1 MALTAKQRQF
11 VVEYLID
18 LNATQA
24 AIRAGYS
31 ARGAKD
37 QAWQLM
43 QRPEI
48 TGAIELAKE
57 ERSKRVQVDADYVL
71 QRLTDIDQMD
81 FIDILEDDMSF
92 KPVRQWPKIW
102 RQYLSGFDIAEMF
115 EGAGKD
121 RDMVGVLKKI
131 KWPDKVKNL
140 ELLGKHVSV
149 NAFRDQ
155 IGLGDP
161 SGGPIKVATA
171 DLGKLTDEQLEQ
183 LEHLAA
189 VARPDV
195 D

>member
-24 AIRAGYS
+24 ALRAGYS

-43 QRPEI
+43 QRPDI
-48 TGAIELAKE
+48 TEAIEQAKE
-57 ERSKRVQVDADYVL
+57 ARNKRVQVDADYVL

-81 FIDILEDDMSF
+81 LAAIHGDDG
-92 KPVRQWPKIW
+92 KLLPIRQWPLIW
-102 RQYLSGFDIAEMF
+102 RQMVKEVDMKSG
-115 EGAGKD
+115 
-121 RDMVGVLKKI
+121 
-131 KWPDKVKNL
+131 KVKFHDKLRAL
-140 ELLGKHVSV
+140 ELIGKHVSV

-155 IGLGDP
+155 IGIGDP
-161 SGGPIKVATA
+161 NGGPIQTVTA

-183 LEHLAA
+183 LELLAA
-189 VARPDV
+189 AARPEGDPK
-195 D
+195 